1 MFFVFVTLAV
11 VCVDGVTLAVVCVDG
26 VTLAVDTLVGSLE
39 TALSS
44 QLEELDD

>member
-11 VCVDGVTLAVVCVDG
+11 VSVDG

>member
-1 MFFVFVTLAV
+1 M
-11 VCVDGVTLAVVCVDG
+11 DGVTLAVVSVDG

>member
-11 VCVDGVTLAVVCVDG
+11 VCVDGVTLAVVSVDG
-26 VTLAVDTLVGSLE
+26 VTLAVDMLVGSLE

-44 QLEELDD
+44 QLKELED